1 MKTRTLFAAIALLL
15 TQSAF
20 ADRVIVTEVEAVE
33 LSPSNI
39 VLPGSVNGMMTYR
52 PCAGDCEA
60 EYERARLTES
70 TSFFV
75 NGQTVK
81 WEDFRAGFTSIRS
94 GSDDD
99 SYALVSVDLRTNT
112 VTSIRIQG

>member
-1 MKTRTLFAAIALLL
+1 MNKRTLFTAAALLL
-15 TQSAF
+15 TQTAA

-39 VLPGSVNGMMTYR
+39 ILPGSVNGMMTYR
-52 PCAGDCEA
+52 PCAEECEA
-60 EYERARLTES
+60 EYERARLTE
-70 TSFFV
+70 TTRFVV
-75 NGQTVK
+75 NGEAVR
-81 WEDFRAGFTSIRS
+81 WEDFRVGFTSIRT
-94 GSDDD
+94 GGE

>member
-1 MKTRTLFAAIALLL
+1 MKTRTILTAVALFV

-39 VLPGSVNGMMTYR
+39 ILPGSVNGMMTYR
-52 PCAGDCEA
+52 PCAGDCEE
-60 EYERARLTES
+60 EYERARLTE
-70 TSFFV
+70 TTTFAV
-75 NGQTVK
+75 NGEAVR
-81 WEDFRAGFTSIRS
+81 WEDFRVDFMTMRTA
-94 GSDDD
+94 DD

-112 VTSIRIQG
+112 VTSIRIQS

>member
-1 MKTRTLFAAIALLL
+1 MKKRTLFTALALLI

-39 VLPGSVNGMMTYR
+39 ILPGSVNGMMTYR
-52 PCAGDCEA
+52 PCAGECEV
-60 EYERARLTES
+60 EYERARLTET
-70 TSFFV
+70 TSFVV
-75 NGQTVK
+75 NGAAVK
-81 WEDFRAGFTSIRS
+81 WEDFRVDFTTMRS
-94 GSDDD
+94 ADD
-99 SYALVSVDLRTNT
+99 SYALVSVDLKTNT

>member
-1 MKTRTLFAAIALLL
+1 MKKHTLITALALLF

-39 VLPGSVNGMMTYR
+39 ILPGSVNGMMTYR
-52 PCAGDCEA
+52 PCAGECDV
-60 EYERARLTES
+60 EYERARLTDA
-70 TSFFV
+70 TSFVV
-75 NGQTVK
+75 NGEAVK
-81 WEDFRAGFTSIRS
+81 WEDFRVDFTTIRAG
-94 GSDDD
+94 DD
-99 SYALVSVDLRTNT
+99 SYALVSVDLRTGT

>member
-1 MKTRTLFAAIALLL
+1 MKTRTILTAVALLV
-15 TQSAF
+15 TQSAI

-39 VLPGSVNGMMTYR
+39 ILPGSVHGMMTYR
-52 PCAGDCEA
+52 PCAGDCDE
-60 EYERARLTES
+60 EYERARLTET
-70 TSFFV
+70 TSFVV
-75 NGQTVK
+75 NGEAVK
-81 WEDFRAGFTSIRS
+81 WEDFRVDFTTMRTA
-94 GSDDD
+94 DD